1 MAGIVRA
8 RREFIDEE
16 SPIAGQKK
24 FDAENADDRERVEDV
39 TRNFNRLACYFG
51 RERGGGDRQIEN
63 MMYCMGEDTQS
74 GGPYMDDVGG
84 KELLSFIR
92 TCGDA
97 DLQTLLYTRAA
108 ARGAKCRKYSEHSEA
123 ATFEYFATRLQEF
136 APKSV
141 AVAAVPGPT

>member
-1 MAGIVRA
+1 MTESRDERTRRLRKQAEEQIQWIGSDVRKGVPDA
-8 RREFIDEE
+8 REK
-16 SPIAGQKK
+16 A
-24 FDAENADDRERVEDV
+24 A
-39 TRNFNRLACYFG
+39 
-51 RERGGGDRQIEN
+51 RQIEN
-63 MMYCMGEDTQS
+63 MMYCMGEDTES